1 MYWSLT
7 LGWKYEKF
15 KDLLPVLLL
24 LSLQVSIFLIF
35 LIFYKSSK
43 FPHTSGG
50 EENVKKTTLDSR
62 KDILQSDIEED
73 AKVDRI
79 HVGNKMTEDDKVLFD
94 PADYDDSGCPK
105 VPFAFAGMT
114 GKTTSCITSK
124 ISFGFC

>member
-7 LGWKYEKF
+7 PGWKCEKF

-35 LIFYKSSK
+35 LIFYQSSK

-50 EENVKKTTLDSR
+50 EENVKKTTLDSSR

-73 AKVDRI
+73 AEVDRI
-79 HVGNKMTEDDKVLFD
+79 FVGNKMKEDDKVLFD

-114 GKTTSCITSK
+114 GKTTSCIMS
-124 ISFGFC
+124 

>member
-1 MYWSLT
+1 M
-7 LGWKYEKF
+7 
-15 KDLLPVLLL
+15 LLL

-43 FPHTSGG
+43 FPHTSDG

-79 HVGNKMTEDDKVLFD
+79 LVGNKMTEDDKVLFD

-114 GKTTSCITSK
+114 GKTTSCIMS
-124 ISFGFC
+124 

>member
-7 LGWKYEKF
+7 LGWKCEKF

-43 FPHTSGG
+43 FPHTSDG

-79 HVGNKMTEDDKVLFD
+79 LVGNKMTEDDKVLFD

-114 GKTTSCITSK
+114 GKTSCIISK
-124 ISFGFC
+124 KSFGFC